1 MSMEPEPRDQAPELL
16 AVVDGWRGAHPLA
29 RLRESL
35 LAHQREGKLK
45 RRRDVLAEAMVGRH
59 LLAAGCDVAFEVPT
73 PAGRTCDFRVDGG
86 EQVFYLHVKRLAGRV
101 RDRTL
106 TISSRLRVLEQVRR
120 PCTASIRWRPDAD
133 DTAMMRLVSEA
144 ERFLLRASIGDELI
158 VREQP
163 GGPEIG
169 GVRIIGPGE
178 GTRVTLVIGLPEG
191 LGDAVPRVRRLMERA
206 EAQFMPRAVNVVL
219 LGGGGAGGPRTR
231 AGSAARLA
239 RGTLGRV
246 PAAGTAGGGG
256 TGGRRLLVRLPARRV
271 AGRGMVRL
279 RARTTA
285 VGGAGVPRRSRG
297 GPRDATDH
305 RAIAASP
312 RGRRPIDGRKKE
324 PLSTAERG
332 LRKQWGSS
340 V

>member
-1 MSMEPEPRDQAPELL
+1 MSTDPEPRDRAPELL
-16 AVVDGWRGAHPLA
+16 AAVDGWRGAHPLA

-73 PAGRTCDFRVDGG
+73 PAGRTCDFRVSDGDR
-86 EQVFYLHVKRLAGRV
+86 VFYLHVKRLAGRV

-133 DTAMMRLVSEA
+133 DAAMMRLVAEA
-144 ERFLLRASIGDELI
+144 ERFLMRASIGDELI

-178 GTRVTLVIGLPEG
+178 GSRVTLVIGLPEG

-206 EAQFMPRAVNVVL
+206 EAQFMPRAVNLVLIGVEVPADRELVREAL
-219 LGGGGAGGPRTR
+219 LGSHEERW
-231 AGSAARLA
+231 
-239 RGTLGRV
+239 
-246 PAAGTAGGGG
+246 
-256 TGGRRLLVRLPARRV
+256 
-271 AGRGMVRL
+271 
-279 RARTTA
+279 
-285 VGGAGVPRRSRG
+285 
-297 GPRDATDH
+297 DAFP
-305 RAIAASP
+305 P
-312 RGRRPIDGRKKE
+312 RGRRVAVGRAADGFWSGSRHAE
-324 PLSTAERG
+324 SRVAGWFVFEPERPLSVELEFREVPAVDEEARRFIERSL
-332 LRKQWGSS
+332 LRPAAGRSS
-340 V
+340 RA